1 MAVGDYNY
9 GPNGYYPYGQP
20 YYYQPV
26 QVFQNQLGW
35 ECPKCNRVYSPSM
48 IMCSYC
54 GQDQVT
60 ITTTSSDGTDIR

>member
-1 MAVGDYNY
+1 MAIGDYHYRTY
-9 GPNGYYPYGQP
+9 GVPYN
-20 YYYQPV
+20 YQPV
-26 QVFQNQLGW
+26 QLHQLGW

-54 GQDQVT
+54 GQNQVT